1 VLVRHHRRGL
11 ADGRV
16 CALIMFGSDNQAPAH
31 PKVIDA
37 ITRANE
43 GRMGSYGDDAWTARA
58 NALIAQAFET
68 DDLDVYFVATGG
80 AANGLALSALCPPWG
95 AVLTHAQSHLLHD
108 EGNGPEFFT
117 AGARVIGLGQDDAK
131 LTPAAL
137 TAAATRYAK
146 ANVHGLQ
153 PQVVS
158 IANLSESGLVYS
170 HDETLALS
178 QICKA
183 HDWFFHVDGARFGNA
198 AVGAG
203 ARPADL
209 SWRAGVDAL
218 SFGLT
223 KTGGLACEA
232 VILFGQARQ
241 TSLAYLR
248 KRAGQL
254 VSKHRLFGAQFV
266 AIMEDDLWLRLA
278 SHANAMA
285 RALGEVFTH
294 AGATLFHPIQG
305 NEVFVR
311 LTHSQ
316 SAVLTQ
322 AGIGHYPW
330 AISGQAD
337 VYRFVTCWQTTQ
349 GDIDAVFVALTG

>member
-1 VLVRHHRRGL
+1 VLVRHHRRSL

-31 PKVIDA
+31 PKVLDA
-37 ITRANE
+37 LLEANQ
-43 GRMGSYGDDAWTARA
+43 GRMGSYGDDAWTVRA
-58 NALIAQAFET
+58 KALIIETFET

-80 AANGLALSALCPPWG
+80 AANGLALSALCQPWG
-95 AVLTHAQSHLLHD
+95 AVLTHAQSHLLQD

-117 AGARVIGLGQDDAK
+117 AGARMIGLGHDDAK
-131 LTPAAL
+131 LTPDAL
-137 TAAATRYAK
+137 TAAASRNAK

-158 IANLSESGLVYS
+158 IANLSESGLVFS
-170 HDETLALS
+170 HDETVALS
-178 QICKA
+178 SICKA
-183 HDWFFHVDGARFGNA
+183 NDWFLHVDGARFGNA
-198 AVGAG
+198 VMGAG
-203 ARPADL
+203 ASAADL
-209 SWRAGVDAL
+209 TWRAGVDAL

-232 VILFGQARQ
+232 VILFGQARRA
-241 TSLAYLR
+241 SLAYLR

-266 AIMEDDLWLRLA
+266 AMLEDDLWLSLS

-285 RALGEVFTH
+285 QSLGQVFTQS
-294 AGATLFHPIQG
+294 GTTLFHPIQG

-311 LTHSQ
+311 LTDQQ
-316 SAVLTQ
+316 SAALTQ
-322 AGIGHYPW
+322 TGIGHYPW
-330 AISGQAD
+330 AISGQVD

-349 GDIDAVFVALTG
+349 NGIDAVRTTLTR